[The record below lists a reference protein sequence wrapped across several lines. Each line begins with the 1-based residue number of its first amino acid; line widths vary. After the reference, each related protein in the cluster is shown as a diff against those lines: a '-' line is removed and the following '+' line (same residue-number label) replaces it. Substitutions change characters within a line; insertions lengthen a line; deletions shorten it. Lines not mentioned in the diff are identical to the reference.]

1 MKDWRT
7 TVVGLIVIAVGAIHA
22 LQAQA
27 IDSVTTG
34 MFTAGVGLIL
44 AKDSKS

>member
-22 LQAQA
+22 LQAKA
-27 IDSVTTG
+27 IDSVTMG
-34 MFTAGVGLIL
+34 MLSGGVGLIL
-44 AKDSKS
+44 AKDSKA